1 MARCALLLA
10 IFAVT
15 NAFVVPQAKATSA
28 VTVAASSAV
37 APARFAV
44 EPVMLF
50 GGGGAKPAK
59 KGKVA
64 KKPVKKVAK
73 KPVKKVAKKPVKK
86 VAKKAVAKKAVAK
99 KPVKRGGGRA
109 SANAA
114 PGRAQIYLGEAK
126 KLGSFGAKAAL
137 DYGGGNGQVLV
148 SPTFLA
154 AAAAWAFILLRFVLF
169 YGSFDSGDAI

>member
-59 KGKVA
+59 KGK
-64 KKPVKKVAK
+64 KVAK

-126 KLGSFGAKAAL
+126 KL
-137 DYGGGNGQVLV
+137 
-148 SPTFLA
+148 
-154 AAAAWAFILLRFVLF
+154 
-169 YGSFDSGDAI
+169 